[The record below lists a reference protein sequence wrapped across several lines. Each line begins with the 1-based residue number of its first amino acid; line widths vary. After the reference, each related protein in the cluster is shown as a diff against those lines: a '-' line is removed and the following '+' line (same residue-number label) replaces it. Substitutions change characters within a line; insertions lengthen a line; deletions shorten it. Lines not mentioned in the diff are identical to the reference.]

1 MIQTAHF
8 PRGVAPRHRRIVAR
22 HITTAL
28 SSTAAGDQ
36 HGAYLRWGD
45 DLAIDVR
52 YPSVTVSGRYQDF
65 SVDLQLAVTRPVAHD
80 GGCSD
85 EPEIHRSPQR

>member
-1 MIQTAHF
+1 M
-8 PRGVAPRHRRIVAR
+8 AR
-22 HITTAL
+22 HTTTAL

-36 HGAYLRWGD
+36 HGGYLRWGD

-52 YPSVTVSGRYQDF
+52 YPSVTVSVRYQDF
-65 SVDLQLAVTRPVAHD
+65 SVGLQLAVTRPVAHD